1 MNKKAYQK
9 PAMQVVKIQ
18 HKCNILSGSP
28 VTGLGTN
35 LTDDDAINYG
45 GGNSG
50 TARSRSFGDWDDE
63 E

>member
-28 VTGLGTN
+28 VTGTTN
-35 LTDDDAINYG
+35 NVNMNYG